1 MIATVL
7 ATSKPYMSPFS
18 ALFSCFKS
26 VGSNTDQSTSKKTS
40 NSSTP
45 SDKFSIM
52 AGTTYLITG
61 AARGLGKAMVETYV
75 ARPNNTVIAVARTTS
90 SAESLKSL
98 PAGKDSKLIV
108 IAYDSRDAEGPKK
121 AIEELKSQGITTID
135 TVIANAGVS
144 SDYAPVASVSLD
156 VLKSHVEV
164 NAYGPLLLFQAVLPL
179 LLKSSTP
186 KFAALGT
193 PIASITGMES
203 RPFPMAAYGMSKVML
218 HWMVC
223 KAHFDHPELTAFV
236 LDPGFVQ
243 TDMGNEGAKTFGMEK
258 AFITVEDS
266 ANFLVSTID
275 KATREETSGHFP
287 TIEGGDFKW

>member
-1 MIATVL
+1 
-7 ATSKPYMSPFS
+7 MSPFS
-18 ALFSCFKS
+18 SLFSCFKS
-26 VGSNTDQSTSKKTS
+26 GSSNTDQPTSAKTL

-45 SDKFSIM
+45 SNKFSSM

-61 AARGLGKAMVETYV
+61 AARGLGKAMVETYL

-108 IAYDSRDAEGPKK
+108 VAYDSRDTEGPKK
-121 AIEELKSQGITTID
+121 AVEELKSQGITTID
-135 TVIANAGVS
+135 TVIANAGIS

-179 LLKSSTP
+179 LLKSSNP

>member
-1 MIATVL
+1 MI
-7 ATSKPYMSPFS
+7 PYMSPFS
-18 ALFSCFKS
+18 ALFSCFKP

-45 SDKFSIM
+45 SNKFSTM

-61 AARGLGKAMVETYV
+61 AARGLGKAMVETYL

-108 IAYDSRDAEGPKK
+108 VAYDSRDTEGPKK
-121 AIEELKSQGITTID
+121 AIEQLKSQGITTID
-135 TVIANAGVS
+135 TVIANAGIS

-179 LLKSSTP
+179 LLKSSNP

>member
-1 MIATVL
+1 
-7 ATSKPYMSPFS
+7 MSPFS

-26 VGSNTDQSTSKKTS
+26 GSSNTDRSTSKKTS

-45 SDKFSIM
+45 SDKFSTM

-61 AARGLGKAMVETYV
+61 AARGLGKAMVETYL

-179 LLKSSTP
+179 LLKSSNP

-275 KATREETSGHFP
+275 KATREATSGHFP

>member
-1 MIATVL
+1 
-7 ATSKPYMSPFS
+7 
-18 ALFSCFKS
+18 
-26 VGSNTDQSTSKKTS
+26 
-40 NSSTP
+40 
-45 SDKFSIM
+45 M

-61 AARGLGKAMVETYV
+61 AARGLGKAMVETYL

-90 SAESLKSL
+90 SAEPLKSL
-98 PAGKDSKLIV
+98 PVGKDSKLIV
-108 IAYDSRDAEGPKK
+108 TAYDSRDTEGPKK

-179 LLKSSTP
+179 LLKSSNP

>member
-1 MIATVL
+1 
-7 ATSKPYMSPFS
+7 MSPFS

-26 VGSNTDQSTSKKTS
+26 DSSNTDQSTSKKTS

-45 SDKFSIM
+45 SDNFSTM

-61 AARGLGKAMVETYV
+61 AARGLGKAMVETYL

-90 SAESLKSL
+90 SAEPLKSL
-98 PAGKDSKLIV
+98 PTGKDSKLIV

-121 AIEELKSQGITTID
+121 AIEQLKSQGITSID
-135 TVIANAGVS
+135 TVIANAGIS

-164 NAYGPLLLFQAVLPL
+164 NAYGPLLLFQAVLPM
-179 LLKSSTP
+179 LLKSSNP

>member
-1 MIATVL
+1 
-7 ATSKPYMSPFS
+7 
-18 ALFSCFKS
+18 
-26 VGSNTDQSTSKKTS
+26 
-40 NSSTP
+40 
-45 SDKFSIM
+45 
-52 AGTTYLITG
+52 
-61 AARGLGKAMVETYV
+61 MVETYL

-90 SAESLKSL
+90 SAGSLKSL

-108 IAYDSRDAEGPKK
+108 IAYDSRDTEGPKK
-121 AIEELKSQGITTID
+121 AIEELKNQGITTID
-135 TVIANAGVS
+135 TVIANAGIS

-179 LLKSSTP
+179 LLKSSSP

-266 ANFLVSTID
+266 AKFLVSTV
-275 KATREETSGHFP
+275 SY
-287 TIEGGDFKW
+287 